1 LKKTI
6 KQFNRYA
13 LIGVFSTLINYS
25 IYNLLFFFTKLI
37 VFSAA
42 IAYIAGIINSYI
54 FGKKWVFKQ
63 REGRH
68 NKTFY
73 KFIFVYFI
81 GGLLNSLT
89 IFFLDKLQFQ
99 YILLWFIGNGL
110 AVMNNFLGSKFFVF
124 KN

>member
-1 LKKTI
+1 MKKTI

>member
-1 LKKTI
+1 
-6 KQFNRYA
+6 
-13 LIGVFSTLINYS
+13 
-25 IYNLLFFFTKLI
+25 LI

>member
-1 LKKTI
+1 MKKTI

-13 LIGVFSTLINYS
+13 LIGVFSTLINYL
-25 IYNLLFFFTKLI
+25 IYNFLFFLTKLI
-37 VFSAA
+37 VFSST
-42 IAYIAGIINSYI
+42 IAYIAGLINSYI
-54 FGKKWVFKQ
+54 FGKEWIFKQ
-63 REGRH
+63 KGGKY

-73 KFIFVYFI
+73 KFIFVYCI

-99 YILLWFIGNGL
+99 FTLSWFIGNGL